1 MKYLNR
7 ILMFLRPKHI
17 TLSALQRFWLG
28 ACAVLCVWL
37 LASCSLEPADDKP
50 IGGKPTANADR
61 LLILC
66 EGLWGMN
73 NASLSLL
80 DHGVLTNH
88 WFRQQNPGERLGDTA
103 NDILQVNDT
112 LIAISVNWSNIVQY
126 IRPDGTAIAATENI
140 PNNRRLA
147 TDHRGYLYVTSY
159 ADHGYVAKID
169 LTTKLVVDTCHVGYE
184 PEGIAYYDGRLYI
197 ANTGGYSTQTQDHGY
212 EQTISVVD
220 AQRLCLRVQPHRHTA
235 QPLPAARREPLC
247 LRGTVGGYGIPAIPT
262 QPE

>member
-1 MKYLNR
+1 MNIYKS
-7 ILMFLRPKHI
+7 FLCA
-17 TLSALQRFWLG
+17 LCLLFSAL
-28 ACAVLCVWL
+28 
-37 LASCSLEPADDKP
+37 LAACSLEPADDTPTK
-50 IGGKPTANADR
+50 GEPTANDDR

-88 WFRQQNPGERLGDTA
+88 WFQQQNPGERLGDTA

-147 TDHRGYLYVTSY
+147 TDGRGFLYVTSY

-169 LTTKLVVDTCHVGYE
+169 LRTKLVVDTCHVGYE
-184 PEGIAYYDGRLYI
+184 PEGIAYYDGRLYV

-212 EQTISVVD
+212 EQTVSVVD
-220 AQRLCLRVQPHRHTA
+220 AQTMQISYSETSPKIFILENRK
-235 QPLPAARREPLC
+235 
-247 LRGTVGGYGIPAIPT
+247 
-262 QPE
+262 PEIERF